1 MDGRRLAP
9 EPECGTTNLPF
20 AQTMHQAVP
29 TEAQQ
34 ESSSPGAAYARFP
47 RRLLALVADGGV
59 LVGAFVLLT
68 MLAAFTGADAVV
80 RGTLVALLF
89 GFLLYDPVLVAVAG
103 GTLGHRWANL
113 RVVAD
118 ETGGNLPFG
127 RAVVRALVK
136 GILGLPSFLLMAV
149 TSRHQALHDV
159 ASRSTVQVRDLAR
172 ARAYHYAPE
181 RPREPEPVG
190 VSRLRRVLVILAY
203 SFGIYIVLAL
213 APAPFVSDACLVSD
227 ACSPTENLVLTLV
240 GTVWLGGSAWVLVRG
255 WRGRLPGCRSRAV
268 AVSGPDPDSVR

>member
-1 MDGRRLAP
+1 MD
-9 EPECGTTNLPF
+9 
-20 AQTMHQAVP
+20 QTVL
-29 TEAQQ
+29 TEARP
-34 ESSSPGAAYARFP
+34 ESSPLSAAYARFP

-59 LVGAFVLLT
+59 LAGAFVLLT
-68 MLAAFTGADAVV
+68 ILAASTGADTMV
-80 RGTLVALLF
+80 RGTLVVLLLV
-89 GFLLYDPVLVAVAG
+89 FLLYDPVLVTVAG

-172 ARAYHYAPE
+172 ASAYHYAPE
-181 RPREPEPVG
+181 RPHEPEPLG

-203 SFGIYIVLAL
+203 CFGIYIVLAL
-213 APAPFVSDACLVSD
+213 VPAPFVSDACLVSD
-227 ACSPTENLVLTLV
+227 ACSPTENLVFTLF
-240 GTVWLGGSAWVLVRG
+240 GAAWLGGSAWVLVRG
-255 WRGRLPGCRSRAV
+255 
-268 AVSGPDPDSVR
+268 